1 MYFSRSLHNVYWAG
15 AVMRLDGGSKEKGDL
30 EKHDL
35 NHPGGDI
42 FAFKRKY

>member
-1 MYFSRSLHNVYWAG
+1 
-15 AVMRLDGGSKEKGDL
+15 MRLDGGSKEKGDL

-42 FAFKRKY
+42 FAFKGKY